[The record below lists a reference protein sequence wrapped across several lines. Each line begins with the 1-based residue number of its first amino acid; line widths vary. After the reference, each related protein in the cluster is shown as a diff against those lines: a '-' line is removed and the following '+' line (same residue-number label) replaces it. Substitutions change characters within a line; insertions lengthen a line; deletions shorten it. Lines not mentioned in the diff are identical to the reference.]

1 MNQKSILSL
10 GILLILAM
18 FAFYLKEHPEL
29 GKRIYSPEM
38 IQVKIS
44 GPVKYPG
51 IYSLESGSTKKDL
64 IEKAG
69 GILPNMSTS
78 NGTIG
83 LDQLLV
89 EGQTVD
95 LGKR

>member
-1 MNQKSILSL
+1 LNQKSIFSL
-10 GILLILAM
+10 GVLLVLAM

-29 GKRIYSPEM
+29 GKRIYSPEL

-44 GPVKYPG
+44 GPVKRPG
-51 IYSLESGSTKKDL
+51 VYSLEAGSTGKDL
-64 IEKAG
+64 VEKAG
-69 GILPNMSTS
+69 GILPNASIS
-78 NGTIG
+78 FEVSS

-89 EGQTVD
+89 DGQALD

>member
-1 MNQKSILSL
+1 
-10 GILLILAM
+10 M
-18 FAFYLKEHPEL
+18 FAFYLKDNPEVS
-29 GKRIYSPEM
+29 KRIYSPEM

-44 GPVKYPG
+44 GPVMRPG
-51 IYSLESGSTKKDL
+51 IYSLESGSTGKDL

-69 GILPNMSTS
+69 GILPNASVS
-78 NGTIG
+78 FEVKN

-89 EGQTVD
+89 DGQAVD